1 MSRINYHHLH
11 YFWSVAKIGN
21 LTQAAQQLHVSQSA
35 LSMQIKQ
42 LEDVANMQLFDR
54 IGRTLVLTEAGRI
67 VLGYANEIFSKGEE
81 LEAFIKQGQQ
91 SQQQLIRIGAI
102 STLSRNFL
110 EAFVAPLLPRT
121 NVSISLQSARLD
133 DLLQRLQTHAL
144 DVVLSNISVQGSV
157 QNMWRCQLIAR
168 QQVSVI
174 GPVDKKHGTRF
185 PQDFKQYRW
194 LVPSQQSEIRGAFDA
209 LCGQWQF
216 EPDILAEVDD
226 MAMLRLLARDSGA
239 LSVLPKV
246 VVRDEI
252 SRGELEEY
260 VTLPNVFENFYAI
273 TTKKEYQPS
282 ALLALLQQQSENLLS
297 P

>member
-21 LTQAAQQLHVSQSA
+21 LTLAAQQLHVSQSA

-42 LEDVANMQLFDR
+42 LEDVINMRLFDR
-54 IGRTLVLTEAGRI
+54 LGRTLVLTEAGRI
-67 VLGYANEIFSKGEE
+67 IFGYANEIFSKGEE

-91 SQQQLIRIGAI
+91 SHYQLIRIG
-102 STLSRNFL
+102 STYTLSRNFL
-110 EAFVAPLLPRT
+110 EAFVAPLLPRN

-133 DLLQRLQTHAL
+133 DLLQRLEKHAL
-144 DVVLSNISVQGSV
+144 DVVLSNISVQGNA
-157 QNMWRCQLIAR
+157 QNRWRCQLIAR

-174 GPVDKKHGTRF
+174 GPMNIKHGKLF

-194 LVPSQQSEIRGAFDA
+194 LLPSQQSEIRGAFDS

-260 VTLPNVFENFYAI
+260 VVLPNVFENFYAI
-273 TTKKEYQPS
+273 TTKKDYQPS
-282 ALLALLQQQSENLLS
+282 SLSELLQQQSDNLLS

>member
-21 LTQAAQQLHVSQSA
+21 LTLAAQQLHVSQSA

-42 LEDVANMQLFDR
+42 LEDVINMRLFDR
-54 IGRTLVLTEAGRI
+54 LGRTLVLTEAGRI
-67 VLGYANEIFSKGEE
+67 IFDYANEIFSKGEE

-91 SQQQLIRIGAI
+91 SHYQLIRIG
-102 STLSRNFL
+102 STYTLSRNFM
-110 EAFVAPLLPRT
+110 EAFVAPLLPRD

-133 DLLQRLQTHAL
+133 DLLQRLEKHAL
-144 DVVLSNISVQGSV
+144 DVVLSNISVQGNA
-157 QNMWRCQLIAR
+157 QNRWRCQLIAR

-174 GPVDKKHGTRF
+174 GPANIKHGKLF

-194 LVPSQQSEIRGAFDA
+194 LLPSQQSEIRGAFDS

-260 VTLPNVFENFYAI
+260 VVLPNVFENFYAI
-273 TTKKEYQPS
+273 TTKKDYQPS
-282 ALLALLQQQSENLLS
+282 ALSELLQQQSDNLLS

>member
-1 MSRINYHHLH
+1 MSRLNYHHLY
-11 YFWSVAKIGN
+11 YFWRVAKVGN
-21 LTQAAQQLHVSQSA
+21 LTQAALQLHVSQSA

-42 LEDVANMQLFDR
+42 LEDVSNTHLFDR
-54 IGRTLVLTEAGRI
+54 VGRSLVLTEAGRI
-67 VLGYANEIFSKGEE
+67 ALDYASEIFSKGEE
-81 LEAFIKQGQQ
+81 LEAFLKQGQQ
-91 SQQQLIRIGAI
+91 STRQMIRIGSI

-110 EAFVAPLLPRT
+110 EAFVAPLIPKD
-121 NVSISLQSARLD
+121 NVSISLQSATLD
-133 DLLQRLQTHAL
+133 VLLQRLQTHAL
-144 DVVLSNISVQGSV
+144 DVVLSNISVQS
-157 QNMWRCQLIAR
+157 NTENLWRCQLIAR

-174 GPVDKKHGTRF
+174 GPVNKKHGTRF
-185 PQDFKQYRW
+185 PEDFKQYRW
-194 LVPSQQSEIRGAFDA
+194 LVPSQQSEIRASFDS

-273 TTKKEYQPS
+273 TTKKQYQHLALS
-282 ALLALLQQQSENLLS
+282 ALLLQQSENLLS
-297 P
+297 

>member
-1 MSRINYHHLH
+1 MARLNYHHLY
-11 YFWSVAKIGN
+11 YFWHVAKVGN

-35 LSMQIKQ
+35 LSSQIKQ
-42 LEDVANMQLFDR
+42 FEDVTNSRLFDR
-54 IGRTLVLTEAGRI
+54 IGRALILTEAGQI

-81 LEAFIKQGQQ
+81 LESFLKQGQQ
-91 SQQQLIRIGAI
+91 SHRQLIRIGSI

-110 EAFVAPLLPRT
+110 EAFVAPLLPRNHVT
-121 NVSISLQSARLD
+121 ISMQSARLD
-133 DLLQRLQTHAL
+133 DLLNRLQTHAL
-144 DVVLSNISVQGSV
+144 DVVLSNISVQGNTE
-157 QNMWRCQLIAR
+157 NMWRCQLIAR

-174 GPVDKKHGTRF
+174 GPADKKHGTHF
-185 PQDFKQYRW
+185 PEDFKQYRW
-194 LVPSQQSEIRGAFDA
+194 LVPSQQSEIRAAFDS
-209 LCGQWQF
+209 LCGQWKF

-252 SRGELEEY
+252 NRGELEEY

-273 TTKKEYQPS
+273 TIKKQYQPS
-282 ALLALLQQQSENLLS
+282 ALSELLLQQRQILLS
-297 P
+297 D

>member
-1 MSRINYHHLH
+1 MSRLNYHHLH
-11 YFWSVAKIGN
+11 YFWCVAKVGN
-21 LTQAAQQLHVSQSA
+21 LTQVANQLHVSQSA
-35 LSMQIKQ
+35 LSTQIKQ
-42 LEDVANMQLFDR
+42 LEYITNMQLFDR
-54 IGRTLVLTEAGRI
+54 IGRSLVLTEAGRI
-67 VLGYANEIFSKGEE
+67 VHGYANEIFSKGEE
-81 LEAFIKQGQQ
+81 LEAFIKHGLQ
-91 SQQQLIRIGAI
+91 SHQQLIRIGST

-110 EAFVAPLLPRT
+110 EAFVAPLLPRK
-121 NVSISLQSARLD
+121 NVTINMQSARLD
-133 DLLQRLQTHAL
+133 DLLQRLQAHGL
-144 DVVLSNISVQGSV
+144 DVVLSNITIQGDV

-174 GPVDKKHGTRF
+174 GPVDKMHGNRF
-185 PQDFKQYRW
+185 PQDFKKYRW
-194 LVPSQQSEIRGAFDA
+194 LLPSRQSEIRAAFDS

-273 TTKKEYQPS
+273 TTKKEYQPT
-282 ALLALLQQQSENLLS
+282 ALSELLQQQSENLLKF
-297 P
+297 